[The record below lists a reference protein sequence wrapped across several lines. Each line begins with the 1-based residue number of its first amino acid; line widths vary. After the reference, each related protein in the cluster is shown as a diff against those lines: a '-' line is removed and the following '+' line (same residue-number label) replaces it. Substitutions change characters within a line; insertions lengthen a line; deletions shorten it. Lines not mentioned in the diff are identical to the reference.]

1 LIQSTIRL
9 PIRYYRPDA
18 PPSLTELN
26 RSLPEFDHS
35 SSTASS
41 SELRLLLVE
50 DDATYANL
58 VEAML
63 ESVPALRFRAVH
75 RASARAAIERLALE
89 HFDAVI
95 LDLGLPDT
103 RGLEAL
109 TWLVSADPDVPIV
122 ILTGAD
128 DEMLALQA
136 VKSGAQD
143 YFLKGHVT
151 PETLVRGLRY
161 AIERKQSELQM
172 KRLAYYDTLTGLPN
186 RRLLIEHLNAALR
199 RAARNESVVG
209 VLFVDIDR
217 FKHINDTLG
226 HDAGDRVLQTLADRM
241 ARSLRAADMLGRLSG
256 DEFVAIVEAKRRE
269 ELSVVAG
276 HLISGLRA
284 PLTVAGVDVVVTASI
299 GVSAFPADGA
309 NASELLRFADRA
321 MYRAKAE
328 GRDAYRFHSRRRP
341 SDASPTLAVASELRR
356 AVERD
361 ELLLLFQPLVDLR
374 TGRIDGLE
382 ALVRWQHPERGLL
395 TPADFIPVAE
405 ESGLI
410 LAVDAWVL
418 HTAMLEA
425 GRRSHMRSLKLAINM
440 SRRHFDQ
447 PGLLDELRKL
457 ATATGCD
464 PRHLELEL
472 TESGIMHDR
481 RRVLRHLKGLRRLG
495 IRVAIDD
502 FGTGY
507 SCLDLMK
514 RYPLNALKIDRS
526 FVRNCATDRTNGALV
541 AAIVQMGHALGME
554 VIAEGV
560 ETQAQ
565 LAYLREHHCDRAQG
579 LLFSRP
585 LSAVELPA
593 LLDASHSD

>member
-1 LIQSTIRL
+1 
-9 PIRYYRPDA
+9 
-18 PPSLTELN
+18 
-26 RSLPEFDHS
+26 
-35 SSTASS
+35 
-41 SELRLLLVE
+41 
-50 DDATYANL
+50 
-58 VEAML
+58 ML

-341 SDASPTLAVASELRR
+341 YDASPTLAVASELRR

-425 GRRSHMRSLKLAINM
+425 ARHSHMRSLKLAINM

-464 PRHLELEL
+464 PGHLELEL

-593 LLDASHSD
+593 LLDASRSD